1 MNDQDS
7 SLDYKQNHNPK
18 DWNAS
23 VPEKFFAGEFLLLQE
38 CWGVLEPPFSHPI
51 QLQYLDKGK
60 LKVFSFLVKYLW
72 KQYEEWRQVHSW
84 GYFICKWN
92 L

>member
-51 QLQYLDKGK
+51 QL
-60 LKVFSFLVKYLW
+60 
-72 KQYEEWRQVHSW
+72 
-84 GYFICKWN
+84 
-92 L
+92 

>member
-23 VPEKFFAGEFLLLQE
+23 VPAKFFAGEFLLLQE
-38 CWGVLEPPFSHPI
+38 CWGVLEPSFSHPI

-72 KQYEEWRQVHSW
+72 KQYEEWRQVFTW